1 MELKLKRPIAFF
13 DLETTGINVV
23 SDRIVEIS
31 ILKIGVNGEE
41 ELYTQRINPTVP
53 IPEQASN
60 IHGIFDADVAEM
72 PTFKEVAKNI
82 AKMIKDC
89 DIAGYNSNRFDV
101 PLLAEELLRADVDFD
116 FDKRKFIDVQVIFM
130 KKEQRTLGAA
140 YQFYCNKNL
149 DDAHSA
155 EADTKATYEILKS
168 QLDMYNDLE
177 NDMDF
182 LSEFSSHSKNVDFA
196 GRIVYDDDGNEIFNF
211 GKHKGRKVEDVFA
224 DEPGYY
230 AWMMNAEFPLN
241 TKQVLTKIK
250 LKAFNA

>member
-41 ELYTQRINPTVP
+41 EVFTQKVNPLVH
-53 IPEQASN
+53 IPEQASD
-60 IHGIFDADVAEM
+60 IHGIYDKDVAGM
-72 PTFKEVAKNI
+72 PTFKEI
-82 AKMIKDC
+82 ARKIANMIKDC

-116 FDKRKFIDVQVIFM
+116 FSRRKFVDVQVIFM
-130 KKEQRTLGAA
+130 KKEQRTLSAA
-140 YQFYCNKNL
+140 YQFYCNKELN
-149 DDAHSA
+149 DAHSA

-168 QLDMYNDLE
+168 QLDMYRDLE
-177 NDMDF
+177 NDTDF
-182 LSEFSSHSKNVDFA
+182 LSEFSSHTKNVDFA
-196 GRIVYDDDGNEIFNF
+196 GRVVYDDNGNEIFNF
-211 GKHKGRKVEDVFA
+211 GKHKGKKVEDVFA
-224 DEPGYY
+224 EEPGYY
-230 AWMMNAEFPLN
+230 SWMMNAEFPLN

-250 LKAFNA
+250 LKSFNA